1 MGEQQ
6 SNGGK
11 STKFLSRSQLQSTD
25 NSLQLTL
32 QCILAPALFFLAI
45 VNGKWVEAAGW
56 GFPRR
61 EQSPAAA
68 RGFLSPQFL
77 AHTDPGHLQ
86 GTGMVLPWGWSWPS
100 DQEGI
105 SAGIWSE
112 RSGNEPFGVSLLPQ
126 SPRERGAWERGSV
139 FFHILS

>member
-11 STKFLSRSQLQSTD
+11 STEFLSRSQLQSTD

-68 RGFLSPQFL
+68 RGFLSPQL
-77 AHTDPGHLQ
+77 LDTPWTSAGDRG
-86 GTGMVLPWGWSWPS
+86 GAAMGMVVA
-100 DQEGI
+100 E
-105 SAGIWSE
+105 
-112 RSGNEPFGVSLLPQ
+112 
-126 SPRERGAWERGSV
+126 
-139 FFHILS
+139 